1 MQSKY
6 MNIGMTNTFLHYVYI
21 ICRNNSY
28 VSMLYRLLI
37 QDCRYRVITSKFGR
51 HSVFPRQRLHWV
63 VYVSVVIQPVQAAVN
78 VSLTTPTAVFGG
90 GAMLTC
96 SWTNLAN
103 VTTVEYKLTSTND
116 VVYTFETISNTN
128 VGSGILSG
136 SVGWMETD
144 TFIVYINV
152 TIQSQFVSYNCLV
165 MGDEGSYQSPSS
177 TLDVGGKYYNT
188 CPMDLN
194 RMNE

>member
-1 MQSKY
+1 MF
-6 MNIGMTNTFLHYVYI
+6 TLFVV
-21 ICRNNSY
+21 ICFH
-28 VSMLYRLLI
+28 VYRLLI
-37 QDCRYRVITSKFGR
+37 QDCRYSVITSKFGR
-51 HSVFPRQRLHWV
+51 HSVFPRQRIHWV
-63 VYVSVVIQPVQAAVN
+63 VYVSVVIQPVRAAVN
-78 VSLTTPTAVFGG
+78 VSLTIPPAVVGG

-103 VTTVEYKLTSTND
+103 VTTVEYKLSSTNE
-116 VVYTFETISNTN
+116 VVYTYDTTSNTN
-128 VGSGILSG
+128 EGSGLLLG
-136 SVGWMETD
+136 SVGWMEMD

-152 TIQSQFVSYNCLV
+152 TIQSQFVAYDCHVTNV
-165 MGDEGSYQSPSS
+165 EGSHQSPSS